1 MNRRGRRVRPRLY
14 GFGLV
19 CGRFTSSVRREA
31 VAERFQIAVPETVS
45 ERYNVAP
52 AQRVLAIRR
61 GEDREREPALLR
73 WGLIPHWAKDAR
85 IAYKMINAR
94 AETLL
99 DKSSYRTLIGKRRCL
114 IVADGFYEW
123 RLGTDGRKQPIRFNR
138 IDDDAF
144 AFAGLWTTWADRQ
157 RGELIESC
165 TIITTTPN
173 ELVAPVHDRMPVI
186 LPPELE
192 EPWLDPE
199 LEAQEALAFLQPY
212 PAALMK
218 AHVAS
223 PLVNSVRNDFPAL
236 LTAEAAAA

>member
-1 MNRRGRRVRPRLY
+1 
-14 GFGLV
+14 V

-31 VAERFQIAVPETVS
+31 LAERFQIALPETVS

-52 AQRVLAIRR
+52 GQRVLAIRQS
-61 GEDREREPALLR
+61 EDLAREPVLLR

-85 IAYKMINAR
+85 TAYKMINAR
-94 AETLL
+94 IETLVE
-99 DKSSYRTLIGKRRCL
+99 KNSYRTLLGRRRCL

-123 RLGTDGRKQPIRFNR
+123 TVGSDGRRQPIRFSR

-144 AFAGLWTTWADRQ
+144 AFAGLWTTWTDRQ
-157 RGELIESC
+157 SGELVESC

-173 ELVAPVHDRMPVI
+173 ELVAPVHDRMPVV

-199 LEAQEALAFLQPY
+199 VEAQEALPLLQPY
-212 PAALMK
+212 PAVLMK
-218 AHVAS
+218 ACQAS
-223 PLVNSVRNDFPAL
+223 PLVNSVRHDFPAL
-236 LTAEAAAA
+236 LEPEAAAA

>member
-1 MNRRGRRVRPRLY
+1 
-14 GFGLV
+14 V
-19 CGRFTSSVRREA
+19 CGRFTSSVRCEA
-31 VAERFQIAVPETVS
+31 LAERFEIDVPETVS

-61 GEDREREPALLR
+61 SEVGEREPVLLR

-99 DKSSYRTLIGKRRCL
+99 EKNSYRSLIGRRRCL

-123 RLGTDGRKQPIRFNR
+123 RVGSDGRKQPVRFSR
-138 IDDDAF
+138 LDDDPF

-157 RGELIESC
+157 TGELIESC
-165 TIITTTPN
+165 TIITTAPN

-186 LPPELE
+186 LPPDFER
-192 EPWLDPE
+192 PWLDPE
-199 LEAQEALAFLQPY
+199 VEAPEALSFLQPY
-212 PAALMK
+212 PAVLMK
-218 AHVAS
+218 AIAAS
-223 PLVNSVRNDFPAL
+223 PLVNSVRHDFPAL
-236 LTAEAAAA
+236 IQPQAAAA